1 MPNDNWSKVKEI
13 VDAAIRRDPD
23 ERTRYLNEACADDA
37 DVRREVESLLS
48 SFGKAD
54 GFMEKPAVDL
64 NAEAATVE
72 LQQMSAGQ
80 MIGRYEVV
88 RKLGEGGMGA
98 VYLAKDDKLGRSVA
112 IKVLTKNYERNEQNV
127 MRFIREA
134 RAASALNHP
143 NILTIHEIDEIEGTH
158 YMVSEVVEGDTLR
171 EVLNKEK
178 LELDRIIDIT
188 KQIAGALGAAHKA
201 RIIHRDIKPENII
214 VRNDGYIKVLD
225 FGLAKLLPT
234 EASTLGF
241 EYISGK
247 SNETTKGLILGT
259 VRYMSPEQAH
269 GRPVD
274 ERTDIF
280 SLGIVLYEMI
290 SGNTPF
296 AGESM
301 AESFANLIQKE
312 PPPLAEFTSGVPD
325 EMERIV
331 AKMLRKDPKLRYQTM
346 GDCVADLK
354 NVSNSLGHGSPIMRT
369 FDLNAQKT
377 VVIPITTVD
386 HANNTAET
394 LSVRLPWYKHV
405 SVLAAIFM
413 LLSGFGAF
421 GWWWFFGTDPRS
433 STPSATEKIKSLAI
447 LPLKSLDSGENYLG
461 FGISDAVIR
470 RISQTGE
477 VIVRPTS
484 AVRRY
489 LTEETDAIIAAKQL
503 SADAVLEGTVQRSGD
518 KLRISVNLLRT
529 GDGFSLWT
537 ESFDTKMSDIFAVQD
552 IVAEKIVSGLKLQL
566 DPAQQSYLTK
576 RTTSNPTSYEFYIKG
591 VYSFDQRGFGK
602 DAKSQNDATIGL
614 FKKAVETEP
623 QYALAHAKLG
633 EAYTWQGVFIDTDEQ
648 EKWCELAKEEIR
660 QAGLLDSRLAET
672 HLAAVWLLF
681 SGYGGYQIEASAK
694 EVLKAQ
700 EIDPSIGHGELADI
714 YIHLGLED
722 LFKREFE
729 RALEIDP
736 TSEYTKREF
745 MISYVLLNRWD
756 DYLEIKQKYFPNEP
770 ILPEYYLAKGDIA
783 KAAPMIEKRLDHLLF
798 DLYKTDGKALLL
810 ALQGNKQ
817 ASEDLI
823 PVTLKQIDRRRP
835 DYHHIT
841 YEFAQICAINGN
853 VPGAVKWLRETS
865 ETGNLSYEMFARDPF
880 LDKIR
885 QSPDFIEFMAELK
898 PQYEKYRKEFH

>member
-1 MPNDNWSKVKEI
+1 MSNKDWSKVKEI
-13 VDAAIRRDPD
+13 VDAAIRRKPD
-23 ERTRYLNEACADDA
+23 ERSGYLDEACADDA

-64 NAEAATVE
+64 TAEAATVE
-72 LQQMSAGQ
+72 LQEMSAGQ

-98 VYLAKDDKLGRSVA
+98 VYLAKDDKLGRNVA
-112 IKVLTKNYERNEQNV
+112 IKVLNKKYERNEENV

-143 NILTIHEIDEIEGTH
+143 NILTIHEIGEFEGSQ
-158 YMVSEVVEGDTLR
+158 YIVSEFVEGDTLR
-171 EVLNKEK
+171 EVLRKES
-178 LELDRIIDIT
+178 LELNRIIDIT

-201 RIIHRDIKPENII
+201 RIIHRDIKPENVI
-214 VRNDGYIKVLD
+214 VRNDGYVKVLD

-234 EASTLGF
+234 KVSTLSF
-241 EYISGK
+241 EGSGAN
-247 SNETTKGLILGT
+247 SNETTKGVILGT
-259 VRYMSPEQAH
+259 VSYMSPEQAQ
-269 GRPVD
+269 GKTVD

-280 SLGIVLYEMI
+280 SLGVVLYEMI
-290 SGNTPF
+290 AGSTPF
-296 AGESM
+296 ASDSM
-301 AESFANLIQKE
+301 AETFANLITKE
-312 PPPLAEFTSGVPD
+312 PPPLGGFTSGVPD

-331 AKMLRKDPKLRYQTM
+331 AKMLSKDPELRCQTM

-354 NVSNSLGHGSPIMRT
+354 NVSNSLGHGSPTART
-369 FDLNAQKT
+369 FDREEQKT
-377 VVIPITTVD
+377 IAIPRTTGD
-386 HANNTAET
+386 HVNKTAET
-394 LSVRLPWYKHV
+394 SGIHVPWYKRWPV
-405 SVLAAIFM
+405 IAAISVLLM
-413 LLSGFGAF
+413 GTVGVGLY
-421 GWWWFFGTDPRS
+421 WFRPDADAGQPQIR
-433 STPSATEKIKSLAI
+433 SLAV
-447 LPLKSLDSGENYLG
+447 LPLKSLDPNDNALG
-461 FGISDAVIR
+461 FGIADAVIR
-470 RISQTGE
+470 NISQTGE
-477 VIVRPTS
+477 MTVRPAS
-484 AVRRY
+484 SVRHY
-489 LTEETDAIIAAKQL
+489 LTEDIDAITAAKQL
-503 SADAVLEGTVQRSGD
+503 TVDAVLEGTIQRAGD
-518 KLRISVNLLRT
+518 RLRIGVNLLK
-529 GDGFSLWT
+529 GDGTSLWT
-537 ESFDTKMSDIFAVQD
+537 DSFDTQMTDVFTVQD
-552 IVAEKIVSGLKLQL
+552 TISQQVASRLKVRLNT
-566 DPAQQSYLTK
+566 AKRARLTK
-576 RTTSNPTSYEFYIKG
+576 RSTSNPIAYEFYTKG
-591 VYSFDQRGFGK
+591 IYSYDQRGFGK
-602 DAKSQNDATIGL
+602 EAKSQNDATIGL

-623 QYALAHAKLG
+623 QYALARAKLG

-660 QAGLLDSRLAET
+660 QASLLDSQLAET
-672 HLAAVWLLF
+672 HLAVVWLMF
-681 SGYGGYQIEASAK
+681 SGYGGYQIEAAAK

-722 LFKREFE
+722 LFKRAFE

-783 KAAPMIEKRLDHLLF
+783 KAAPLIEKRSDRLLF

-823 PVTLKQIDRRRP
+823 PVILKQIDRRRP

-841 YEFAQICAINGN
+841 YEFAQVCAINGN
-853 VPGAVKWLRETS
+853 VPEAVKWLRETS
-865 ETGNLSYEMFARDPF
+865 ETGNPSYEMFARDPF
-880 LDKIR
+880 LDPIR
-885 QSPDFIEFMAELK
+885 QSPAFAQFMADLK
-898 PQYEKYRKEFH
+898 PQYEKYRSEFH